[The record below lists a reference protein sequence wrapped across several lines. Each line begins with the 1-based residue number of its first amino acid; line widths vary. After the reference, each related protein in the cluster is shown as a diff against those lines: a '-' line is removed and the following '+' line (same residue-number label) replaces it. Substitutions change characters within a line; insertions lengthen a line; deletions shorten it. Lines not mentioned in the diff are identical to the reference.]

1 MSSPY
6 DAYGYE
12 RLREHA
18 LNTFTYVA
26 LINDVGNEETR
37 INVETDSRLI
47 NSPDYTTD
55 PLEYQFKILG
65 EDSDISLPVTI
76 TETRLYETASAT
88 TPVGTDTMKDAT
100 LEAPGDEVTIS
111 HEQHFPQ

>member
-6 DAYGYE
+6 DTHGYVQ
-12 RLREHA
+12 LRKHV

-26 LINDVGNEETR
+26 LINDAGSEETR
-37 INVETDSRLI
+37 INIDTDSRLI
-47 NSPDYTTD
+47 NNPDYTTN
-55 PLEYQFKILG
+55 PLEYQFEILG

-76 TETRLYETASAT
+76 TETRLYETASAS
-88 TPVGTDTMKDAT
+88 TPIGTDSMKNAT

-111 HEQHFPQ
+111 HKQHLP